1 MLATRIATAFIA
13 GPLVVALVILGP
25 PWGFPLLVVLIGGVG
40 LHEFHNL
47 TFPPRS
53 SERHGRHFATLVAT
67 GWTALA
73 AAVPGGYVVA
83 GLAAAAIVL
92 MTWQLARP
100 EPVQSW
106 NQRVGASLAGLL
118 YGGLPMAHLC
128 WLHGLSDGSGWR
140 WVILL
145 FMVIWVGDSGA
156 YFTGRAL
163 GRTKL
168 FPVAS
173 PNKTVEGAVGGL
185 IGAMGAAFLARAL
198 FFEALT
204 VSDCLVLGLSGGIL
218 GPIGDLVE
226 SVFKRSAGVKDSGSF
241 FPGHGG
247 VLDRVDALLFA
258 APVFYW
264 YAVMV
269 APL

>member
-1 MLATRIATAFIA
+1 
-13 GPLVVALVILGP
+13 
-25 PWGFPLLVVLIGGVG
+25 
-40 LHEFHNL
+40 
-47 TFPPRS
+47 
-53 SERHGRHFATLVAT
+53 
-67 GWTALA
+67 
-73 AAVPGGYVVA
+73 
-83 GLAAAAIVL
+83 
-92 MTWQLARP
+92 
-100 EPVQSW
+100 
-106 NQRVGASLAGLL
+106 
-118 YGGLPMAHLC
+118 
-128 WLHGLSDGSGWR
+128 
-140 WVILL
+140 
-145 FMVIWVGDSGA
+145 MVIWVGDSGA